1 MTATALQGWEA
12 RVTDPYVIVLIGQ
25 KGGVGKSLL
34 ALALAAATAD
44 ANGAAYLIDTDDQGT
59 AQEVNERAERAGTPL
74 PFAYDLQTDRS
85 QLAQLRRVRGVDMIF
100 VDTPGRLGGPA
111 MTEILQAA
119 DFAIIPYVHDP
130 FVVGPTVR
138 TAEVCRAAGVPFRVL
153 INMIEPSRGAG
164 PLDDARATIDE
175 LKLPRFGCAV
185 RKYVAHSQA
194 HTEGLM
200 ITDYRGGNATEAQA
214 DIRRVHGEM
223 LMHLRRA
230 A

>member
-1 MTATALQGWEA
+1 MTATALEGWEA
-12 RVTDPYVIVLIGQ
+12 RITDPYVIVVINQ

-34 ALALAAATAD
+34 ALALAAITAD
-44 ANGAAYLIDTDDQGT
+44 QNGAAYLIDTDDQGT
-59 AQEVNERAERAGTPL
+59 AQEVNERAERNGTPL
-74 PFAYDLQTDRS
+74 PFSYDLQTDRTE
-85 QLAQLRRVRGVDMIF
+85 LAKLRKVRGVDMVF
-100 VDTPGRLGGPA
+100 VDTAGRLGGPA

-119 DFAIIPYVHDP
+119 DFAVIPYVHDS
-130 FVVGPTVR
+130 FVVGPTLR

-153 INMIEPSRGAG
+153 INMVDPSRGTG
-164 PLDDARATIDE
+164 PLEDARETLDG

-200 ITDYRGGNATEAQA
+200 ITSYRGDNAVKAQT
-214 DIRRVHGEM
+214 DVRRVHGEM